1 MIITGGKKVHP
12 EVVEDILERE
22 LGVPVMI
29 SSLPDEKWG
38 ERVIMTIE
46 DGLDKREDTN
56 IISKCKNLLPKECVP
71 KEIRHTQVARTGNGK
86 KKRK

>member
-1 MIITGGKKVHP
+1 
-12 EVVEDILERE
+12 
-22 LGVPVMI
+22 
-29 SSLPDEKWG
+29 
-38 ERVIMTIE
+38 MTIE